1 MNQLPCI
8 ISTSYWPPISYIA
21 LFSYYENIKI
31 ENWETY
37 PKQTYRNRCEIY
49 GPNGIQALTVPVVRG
64 SLHKVKISDLRID
77 YEIKWQKNHIKSI
90 EAAYRSSPF
99 YDFYIDDLAPIYDR
113 KYIYILDLNQDI
125 LEILNKWLGNK
136 IKFEK
141 TTSYE
146 SIGNFMDYRNSI
158 HPKNTSNIKLDHFIP
173 VNYTQG
179 FEQRHG
185 FVPNLSILDLVFNTG
200 PEAKVIL
207 NQCISITK

>member
-8 ISTSYWPPISYIA
+8 LSTSYWPPISYIA
-21 LFSYYENIKI
+21 LFVYYENIKI

-37 PKQTYRNRCEIY
+37 SKQTYRNRCEIY
-49 GPNGIQALTVPVVRG
+49 GPNSIQVLTVPVVRG
-64 SLHKVKISDLRID
+64 SLHKVKIADLRID

-99 YDFYIDDLAPIYDR
+99 YDFYMDDLIPIYER
-113 KYIYILDLNQDI
+113 KYSFLLELNEDI
-125 LEILNKWLGNK
+125 LGIVNRWLSNK

-146 SIGNFMDYRNSI
+146 PIGNFMDYRNSI
-158 HPKNTSNIKLDHFIP
+158 HPKANSNINSEYFIP

-185 FVPNLSILDLVFNTG
+185 FVPNLSILDLIFNTG
-200 PEAKVIL
+200 PESIAIL
-207 NQCISITK
+207 NQSISITK